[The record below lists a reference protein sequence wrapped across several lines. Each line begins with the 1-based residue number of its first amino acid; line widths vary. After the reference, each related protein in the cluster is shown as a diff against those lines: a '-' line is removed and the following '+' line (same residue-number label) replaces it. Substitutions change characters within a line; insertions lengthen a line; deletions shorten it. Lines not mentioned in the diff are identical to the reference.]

1 MAMFKKQPL
10 NDTNMELIEVKQSG
24 IHNKGVFATQDIP
37 KGEKIVEYLGEIV
50 TSEEGSRR
58 SEEQQ
63 KKGMVYIFKINSKR
77 DIDGDVPYNIARLI
91 NHSCSPNCEAEQ
103 KGEQIF
109 ICALKN
115 IKKGEELTFDYN
127 FGMDNYEDH
136 PCRCGAPNCVGYIV
150 GEKYWPKL
158 KELIAKKL
166 KNEEKAQI

>member
-1 MAMFKKQPL
+1 MFKKQPQ
-10 NDTNMELIEVKQSG
+10 NDTNMELVEVKQSG
-24 IHNKGVFATQDIP
+24 IHNRGVFATQDIS
-37 KGEKIVEYLGEIV
+37 KGKKIIEYLGEII
-50 TSEEGSRR
+50 TSEEGDKR

-63 KKGMVYIFKINSKR
+63 KKGMVYIFKIDSKR

-91 NHSCSPNCEAEQ
+91 NHSCSPNCEANQEGD
-103 KGEQIF
+103 KIF
-109 ICALKN
+109 IHALKN

-136 PCRCGAPNCVGYIV
+136 PCKCGSANCVGYIV